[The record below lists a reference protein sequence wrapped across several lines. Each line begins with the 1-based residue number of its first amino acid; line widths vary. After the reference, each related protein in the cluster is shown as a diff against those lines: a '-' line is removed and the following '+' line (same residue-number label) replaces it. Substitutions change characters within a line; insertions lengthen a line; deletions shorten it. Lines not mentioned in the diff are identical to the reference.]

1 MSLTS
6 VIRDWCESLDPKVF
20 EQLFSD
26 GTERCLAL
34 LKAIS
39 NDEDTFIA
47 RLAKV
52 TTDLRIEDWNDQTLE
67 ICINNLQRHKKTAE
81 AFRGEV
87 SKSHSDQPIE
97 SNTYQITFASS
108 DGSLETRRFERVLT
122 SNRGKLLLNKITADL
137 DSFGQAVTEAEKR
150 QILMEVLKK
159 LC

>member
-1 MSLTS
+1 M
-6 VIRDWCESLDPKVF
+6 
-20 EQLFSD
+20 FSD
-26 GTERCLAL
+26 GSERCLAL
-34 LKAIS
+34 LRAIS

-52 TTDLRIEDWNDQTLE
+52 TTDLRIEDWNDRTLDT
-67 ICINNLQRHKKTAE
+67 CIENLQRHKKTAE
-81 AFRGEV
+81 AFRSEV
-87 SKSHSDQPIE
+87 SATSQDQPPE
-97 SNTYQITFASS
+97 GNAYQVTFASS
-108 DGSLETRRFERVLT
+108 DGVLETRRFERVST

>member
-1 MSLTS
+1 MIRPLKYVLTT
-6 VIRDWCESLDPKVF
+6 C
-20 EQLFSD
+20 SD
-26 GTERCLAL
+26 T
-34 LKAIS
+34 
-39 NDEDTFIA
+39 
-47 RLAKV
+47 
-52 TTDLRIEDWNDQTLE
+52 
-67 ICINNLQRHKKTAE
+67 KKTAE